1 MIRQSGRSAS
11 FTPLLR
17 YLAVAAAAAVLT
29 LAALTLGN
37 APSAAGLHLT
47 GATDVTA
54 SSGRFPVA
62 SAVMFL
68 RPRSSDGDDAPG
80 GVQPDDPP
88 SDNPGSADDG
98 TTSTRTMDDLKKSGW
113 TCTWVPSS
121 GGYWECT
128 KPGEKPYTCSSPQYC
143 EQLLVVQSHIDE
155 APRPTQAV

>member
-37 APSAAGLHLT
+37 ALSAAGLHLT

-68 RPRSSDGDDAPG
+68 ARG
-80 GVQPDDPP
+80 PP
-88 SDNPGSADDG
+88 TAM
-98 TTSTRTMDDLKKSGW
+98 TRL
-113 TCTWVPSS
+113 V
-121 GGYWECT
+121 EC
-128 KPGEKPYTCSSPQYC
+128 SPT
-143 EQLLVVQSHIDE
+143 IR
-155 APRPTQAV
+155 RPTTPARPMTGPPPRGPWTT